1 MRAVVMRRGT
11 LVVDEVDDPL
21 PAPGQVLVQTI
32 ACGICGS
39 DLHALTHADEM
50 VKMSREVT
58 EALPEGLRP
67 QVMDPARDVVMGH
80 EFSATVLA
88 VGEGGGN
95 VSVGDVVVSLPMAF
109 GPTGLHALGYSNE
122 MPGGYGERMVL
133 SALACLKVPNGL
145 DPRHAALTEP
155 MAVGLHAVNR
165 STITPGQ
172 AAVVLGC
179 GPVGLAIIAALR
191 AQQVEPIVAADF
203 SPTRRDLALVM
214 GAHVAVDPRQEPAIE
229 AWRRLGAQEPLHLY
243 EAVGVP
249 GMIDQAI
256 RDAPRHA
263 QIMVAGVCMETDT
276 VHPMRAIAKEITIRF
291 ALGYDPSEFGAC
303 LTALSEGTYDVRR
316 MITGSVGLDGVAS
329 AFVDLAH
336 PDGHGKI
343 LVEPSLPHR
352 G

>member
-1 MRAVVMRRGT
+1 MVMRQGT

-50 VKMSREVT
+50 VKMSQEAT
-58 EALPEGLRP
+58 EGLPEGMRP
-67 QVMDPARDVVMGH
+67 QIMDPTRDVVMGH
-80 EFSATVLA
+80 EFSAEVLA

-95 VSVGDVVVSLPMAF
+95 VTVGDIVVSLPMAF
-109 GPTGLHALGYSNE
+109 GPSGLHALGYSNE

-133 SALACLKVPNGL
+133 SDLACLKVPNGL

-179 GPVGLAIIAALR
+179 GPVGLAIIAALVAR
-191 AQQVEPIVAADF
+191 QVEPIVAADF
-203 SPTRRDLALVM
+203 SPTRRALALAM
-214 GAHVAVDPRQEPAIE
+214 GAHAAVDPRHEPAIE
-229 AWRRLGAQEPLHLY
+229 AWRRLGAKEPLHLY

-249 GMIDQAI
+249 GMIDQTI
-256 RDAPRHA
+256 GDAPRGA

-276 VHPMRAIAKEITIRF
+276 IHPMRAIAKEVTIRF
-291 ALGYDPSEFGAC
+291 VLGYDPSEFGAC
-303 LTALSEGTYDVRR
+303 LTAIAEGTYDVSG
-316 MITGSVGLDGVAS
+316 MITGTVGLDGVAQ
-329 AFVDLAH
+329 AFADLAH

-343 LVEPSLPHR
+343 LVEPALTS
-352 G
+352 GS